1 MTRLVLLLVWGLA
14 PTAWGCNSTR
24 TDTFD
29 VDIRNATDKPVT
41 LSLAKDGPP
50 YEPTWATPEDLAI
63 ESPKIREEWAG
74 GPSGMGVVPP
84 GKTASV
90 KGLTGQ
96 FDGGTR
102 AFLRAY
108 AGDLTISQMLSK
120 GRESP
125 DRIDVRLAP
134 GPNRIVLVE
143 KTGRIV
149 AEADK

>member
-1 MTRLVLLLVWGLA
+1 MTRPALLLACLGAL
-14 PTAWGCNSTR
+14 TACGCTSTR

-29 VDIRNATDKPVT
+29 VEIRNDTSGPVT

-50 YEPTWATPEDLAI
+50 YEPTWATPEDVAI
-63 ESPKIREEWAG
+63 ESPKRREEWA

-96 FDGGTR
+96 FDSGSHG
-102 AFLRAY
+102 FLRAY

-120 GRESP
+120 GSGSP
-125 DRIDVRLAP
+125 DRVDVPLAA
-134 GPNRIVLVE
+134 GANRIVLVE
-143 KTGRIV
+143 RSGRITV
-149 AEADK
+149 EALK